1 MISFVGCDSPAYFD
15 IRGQIAKE
23 AGDTITIPPLALR
36 IDRQNLKKETSTT
49 LSVSD
54 NDGSFSAWV
63 FGTDYYIYACQPV
76 SGAEPV
82 YKLSINSTYPTG
94 YTGFNSRKIGG
105 FHYGM
110 VRTGPNPGDVE
121 EGIVPNS
128 VWDLRNRPR
137 CSPEGMVK
145 VGNIWVDI
153 YLASDDGQGGIR
165 SAYNATPLTGTEGLN
180 WYDFVERAAKVGKR
194 LMTYAEWCAAAQ
206 GSPQGLDESNEN
218 AWTKTTN
225 TGRNPTG
232 LIPNATSI
240 YNVRDCVGNIYEQL
254 DEITYRATSSTTFTW
269 YDVMP
274 GKGYGQIHMQND
286 ASLIA
291 LCAGGSWRFGVRTGS
306 RTVLLYCCPWY
317 EYSDYGAR
325 AACDAL

>member
-63 FGTDYYIYACQPV
+63 FGTDYYIYACQPS

-82 YKLSINSTYPTG
+82 YKLSINSTHPTG

-110 VRTGPNPGDVE
+110 VRTGPNPGDVT

-128 VWDLRNRPR
+128 VWDLKNRPR

-153 YLASDDGQGGIR
+153 YLASDDGQGGLK
-165 SAYNATPLTGTEGLN
+165 SAYNVIPLTGIEGLS

-206 GSPQGLDESNEN
+206 GSPQGLDGSNEN

-232 LIPNATSI
+232 IIPNATSI
-240 YNVRDCVGNIYEQL
+240 YNVRDCVGNVLEL
-254 DEITYRATSSTTFTW
+254 LNEMAYRETGSTTFAW
-269 YDVMP
+269 YDVLP
-274 GKGYGQIHMQND
+274 GRGYGQIYMQSEV
-286 ASLIA
+286 SLISMRTGGNFDSGV
-291 LCAGGSWRFGVRTGS
+291 CAGS
-306 RTVLLYCCPWY
+306 RTVALDTSPWDV
-317 EYSDYGAR
+317 YSRSGAR